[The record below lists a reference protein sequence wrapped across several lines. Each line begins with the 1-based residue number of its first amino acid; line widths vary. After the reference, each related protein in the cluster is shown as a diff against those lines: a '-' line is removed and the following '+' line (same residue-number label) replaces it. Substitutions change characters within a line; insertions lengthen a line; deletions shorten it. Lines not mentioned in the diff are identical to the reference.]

1 MLHEEIARLTRGW
14 FGILMAAWKDH
25 WPLARRWAFVKPR
38 LRQLPQESHG
48 MEVDFCPLSDNV
60 CDEHGLWLGLVVD
73 HRFGLILMT
82 SILDEPP
89 IVQDL
94 LEILSEAMECPLP
107 SGRFRPEVVFLR
119 DNPEWEQLFPYLGHV
134 GIETVVS
141 EDLLYWDAKAEE
153 LIEWLKDRWSDLP
166 DVMMGGENDLA
177 VSDTL
182 LELRILG
189 HEFLFFE
196 QPKYE

>member
-1 MLHEEIARLTRGW
+1 
-14 FGILMAAWKDH
+14 MAAWKDH

-38 LRQLPQESHG
+38 LLRLPQKSHG
-48 MEVDFCPLSDNV
+48 MGVDFCPLPDNV

-73 HRFGLILMT
+73 HGLGLILMT

-94 LEILSEAMECPLP
+94 LKILSEAMECPLP

-119 DNPEWEQLFPYLGHV
+119 DNPEWEQLFPHLGHV

-141 EDLLYWDAKAEE
+141 EDLLYWDARAEE
-153 LIEWLKDRWSDLP
+153 LIEWLRKRWSPLP
-166 DVMMGGENDLA
+166 ELRTEIHEELGVFG
-177 VSDTL
+177 TL
-182 LELRILG
+182 TDLRILA

-196 QPKYE
+196 QPKHE